1 MADRVGQ
8 QLGNYRLVR
17 LLGRGG
23 FAEVYLAENVQL
35 GSAAAVKVL
44 HAQLASEDIEH
55 FRNEARTI
63 ARLVHPHIVRVFDFN
78 VQEGV
83 PFLVMD
89 YAPNGTLRQRYPK
102 GTKLP
107 IGTIVPY
114 VRQVADA
121 LYYAHEQRVIH
132 RDIKPENMLL
142 GRQQEIVLSDF
153 GIATISQ
160 SSRYQNTQ
168 DIVGTVAYMAP
179 EQIQGKPRPAS
190 DQYALGI
197 AVYEWLTGDRPF
209 HGSSTEVAIQHA
221 VATPQPMHERV
232 PISPAVEHVVMTALD
247 KDPNRRFAHVRAFAN
262 ALEQASTME
271 QSAPLFQP
279 PMGSSTMPTYA
290 PPTAGTPP
298 PNAQP
303 AMPSNAPTFISAPS
317 GPQYTAPSYRT
328 SSSTENFPSNAP
340 TFISTPPGANTPRT
354 GASPAGTVLSVYRG
368 HSGWV
373 YAAAWAPD
381 NRRIASA
388 GTDGAV
394 HTWDSANGEQVAV
407 YRQHTKRVNAL
418 IWLPDGERIA
428 SASNDK
434 TVHIWEAASGRQL
447 SFYAGHTDWVN
458 ALASSPDGR
467 RIISSGN
474 DKHAYVW
481 DAGYP
486 PASPQPLLTYRNNS
500 AINAVAWSP
509 DGRRV
514 VTGGNDKAVQVW
526 DANNGSLHSTY
537 QGHSGRVNAVAWSPD
552 GSRIASA
559 SDDKTVRVWD
569 AANGNLLLVYSAH
582 TQIVNAVI
590 WSPDNRQL
598 VSASYK
604 AAHVWDAAS
613 GNTRFSYGGHSDW
626 VRSVSWS
633 PDGSRIASAGDDK
646 TVQVWAIG

>member
-35 GSAAAVKVL
+35 GRPAAVKLL

-89 YAPNGTLRQRYPK
+89 YAPNGTLRQRYTK

-247 KDPNRRFAHVRAFAN
+247 KDPNRRFSHVRAFAN

-279 PMGSSTMPTYA
+279 PMVSSTMPTYS
-290 PPTAGTPP
+290 PPTAGTPLLMLNRLCRP
-298 PNAQP
+298 TRQP
-303 AMPSNAPTFISAPS
+303 SFQHRRALMHHELTRHRQVQCSLSIGGTAAGCMPRHGLLI
-317 GPQYTAPSYRT
+317 
-328 SSSTENFPSNAP
+328 
-340 TFISTPPGANTPRT
+340 T
-354 GASPAGTVLSVYRG
+354 GASPLLALMVPFTPGI
-368 HSGWV
+368 
-373 YAAAWAPD
+373 APME
-381 NRRIASA
+381 NR
-388 GTDGAV
+388 
-394 HTWDSANGEQVAV
+394 
-407 YRQHTKRVNAL
+407 
-418 IWLPDGERIA
+418 
-428 SASNDK
+428 
-434 TVHIWEAASGRQL
+434 
-447 SFYAGHTDWVN
+447 
-458 ALASSPDGR
+458 
-467 RIISSGN
+467 
-474 DKHAYVW
+474 
-481 DAGYP
+481 
-486 PASPQPLLTYRNNS
+486 
-500 AINAVAWSP
+500 
-509 DGRRV
+509 
-514 VTGGNDKAVQVW
+514 
-526 DANNGSLHSTY
+526 
-537 QGHSGRVNAVAWSPD
+537 
-552 GSRIASA
+552 
-559 SDDKTVRVWD
+559 
-569 AANGNLLLVYSAH
+569 
-582 TQIVNAVI
+582 
-590 WSPDNRQL
+590 
-598 VSASYK
+598 
-604 AAHVWDAAS
+604 
-613 GNTRFSYGGHSDW
+613 
-626 VRSVSWS
+626 
-633 PDGSRIASAGDDK
+633 
-646 TVQVWAIG
+646 